1 MKLKIGILHVNHVQK
16 MKLKIINTTD
26 MVVPGK
32 GSKFFIMSKVFHHI
46 FLCLVLSL
54 LGCNKNKDYT
64 QIDDEI
70 IQQYISENNLNATS
84 TSSGLYYIIETTGNG
99 IFPNI
104 YSTVTVA
111 YTGMLTDGTVFD

>member
-26 MVVPGK
+26 MVAPGK
-32 GSKFFIMSKVFHHI
+32 GSRFFIKPKVFHLV
-46 FLCLVLSL
+46 FLPLLLCL

-70 IQQYISENNLNATS
+70 IQQ
-84 TSSGLYYIIETTGNG
+84 
-99 IFPNI
+99 
-104 YSTVTVA
+104 
-111 YTGMLTDGTVFD
+111 